1 MNKKLKNKSYND
13 GKTKEQI
20 RFFYHR
26 TWSKISKTLNLQP
39 ESDTKKACRRELH
52 YLLCLGE
59 LRKKR
64 SIGFG
69 VKVMKQLH
77 DLATKGLTYVR
88 QNGRNLRV
96 RPPNRYLRKIYKDIT
111 DTPEIVLPKTVNI
124 EFLPNSNVSFNFVQK
139 HAFNPRIRFT
149 GVNINAKFSEVFDM
163 LNKRFTDL
171 YTNEKLELRIYP
183 MQSNKSNREFSKIIA
198 QAIDLLENFERT
210 QDTNIVVEKEE
221 TPKDN
226 KDDDEE
232 EEEEDNTGKKNE
244 KKHDELTLEEV
255 LPNIFAEHNDK
266 ESPDDG
272 QQSTTKDVK
281 YFPGYWTYEDG
292 KLIYLRMLFVAFE
305 QKPTLKFKYEWKQ
318 SCCGKETNSFSSTS
332 LDYLSHLCSSVSQI
346 LPQNEINFNIVSP
359 QVHSPQLHSPQLHS
373 PNIVF
378 EPSDQSVVTAIST
391 LQNGIKSSA
400 NDNFVIPLRPRPGR
414 RRVTPLQQKF
424 TGTNAQKNTTSPL
437 LHPLNS
443 RLPSTKSL
451 RNAVAVNLIPH
462 PPQLVQYAQLP
473 PEATRLVNSSAG
485 ASTGDFL
492 FLFLIH

>member
-64 SIGFG
+64 SCGFG

-183 MQSNKSNREFSKIIA
+183 MHSNKTNKEVSKIIA

-221 TPKDN
+221 IPKNDKN
-226 KDDDEE
+226 DVEE
-232 EEEEDNTGKKNE
+232 AIENHTER
-244 KKHDELTLEEV
+244 KHDQLTLEEV
-255 LPNIFAEHNDK
+255 LPNIFAKHNEKDFAADEH
-266 ESPDDG
+266 
-272 QQSTTKDVK
+272 QSSTQDVK

-318 SCCGKETNSFSSTS
+318 PDDEKEKPSFSTTS
-332 LDYLSHLCSSVSQI
+332 LQYLAHLCNFVPQVI
-346 LPQNEINFNIVSP
+346 PQNEINFNILSPQVHSP
-359 QVHSPQLHSPQLHS
+359 QVHSPQLHSPS
-373 PNIVF
+373 IVY
-378 EPSDQSVVTAIST
+378 EQPDQSMVPGIST
-391 LQNGIKSSA
+391 HQNGMIA
-400 NDNFVIPLRPRPGR
+400 TAVDNLGIPLRPRPGR
-414 RRVTPLQQKF
+414 RRVIPQQQKF
-424 TGTNAQKNTTSPL
+424 STNVQTSATSPL
-437 LHPLNS
+437 LHPTTGKI
-443 RLPSTKSL
+443 PSTKSL

-462 PPQLVQYAQLP
+462 PPQLVQFAQLP
-473 PEATRLVNSSAG
+473 LDATRLVNSSAS
-485 ASTGDFL
+485 ASGGGL
-492 FLFLIH
+492 FLTFLLCFFSFF